1 MKHLIFIAG
10 LALAIAAPS
19 YAADDGKP
27 ETKRV
32 CVMQKDAKT
41 GKDKEVCRTIKIHKK
56 HEGTKVP
63 EKAPAKAPAKKEEK
77 KK

>member
-1 MKHLIFIAG
+1 MKHLFFIAG
-10 LALAIAAPS
+10 LALAVALPVQ
-19 YAADDGKP
+19 AADDAKP

-63 EKAPAKAPAKKEEK
+63 DKAPAKKDEK

>member
-10 LALAIAAPS
+10 LALTLAAPS
-19 YAADDGKP
+19 YAADDAKP

-41 GKDKEVCRTIKIHKK
+41 GKEKEVCKTIKVHKK

-63 EKAPAKAPAKKEEK
+63 EKAPAKKDEK

>member
-1 MKHLIFIAG
+1 MKHLIFAAG
-10 LALAIAAPS
+10 LALAVAVPVN
-19 YAADDGKP
+19 AADTSAP
-27 ETKRV
+27 ETKKV

-41 GKDKEVCRTIKIHKK
+41 GKDKEVCKTIKVHKK

-63 EKAPAKAPAKKEEK
+63 DKAPAKKDEK